1 MPLLKR
7 SGCVIST
14 LPIKTLALAVVLVF
28 LLTESEVT
36 VMQRPGLKVS
46 ILVWYQKPQ
55 IINCEETRNNVL
67 TKEVRERAREAGA
80 EGGI

>member
-14 LPIKTLALAVVLVF
+14 PPINTLALAVVLVF
-28 LLTESEVT
+28 LLTESEVR

-46 ILVWYQKPQ
+46 PAS
-55 IINCEETRNNVL
+55 
-67 TKEVRERAREAGA
+67 RARD
-80 EGGI
+80 

>member
-36 VMQRPGLKVS
+36 VMNQ
-46 ILVWYQKPQ
+46 
-55 IINCEETRNNVL
+55 EEYRGRLAN
-67 TKEVRERAREAGA
+67 AR
-80 EGGI
+80 